1 MVNWR
6 KTDEHPHTSDNLS
19 STSRAAGFPPP
30 SDPLRPC
37 VLPVKAMK
45 DLGQLGTYGSTLA
58 IFRNGL
64 SREPETELRGGWSSE
79 EKAVV
84 EDALFRLLGCRFSG
98 ELLGH
103 RPLMIHRRVVKTV
116 LMEGFTR
123 LVLLPF
129 CFLEIRFGFGWVIDC
144 FEGSRGGV

>member
-1 MVNWR
+1 
-6 KTDEHPHTSDNLS
+6 
-19 STSRAAGFPPP
+19 
-30 SDPLRPC
+30 
-37 VLPVKAMK
+37 
-45 DLGQLGTYGSTLA
+45 
-58 IFRNGL
+58 
-64 SREPETELRGGWSSE
+64 
-79 EKAVV
+79 V

-116 LMEGFTR
+116 LMEGFTC

>member
-1 MVNWR
+1 
-6 KTDEHPHTSDNLS
+6 
-19 STSRAAGFPPP
+19 
-30 SDPLRPC
+30 
-37 VLPVKAMK
+37 MK

-58 IFRNGL
+58 FFRNGL

-116 LMEGFTR
+116 LMEGFTC

-129 CFLEIRFGFGWVIDC
+129 CFLRFVSVSVGSLTALRVRG
-144 FEGSRGGV
+144 EGCRVSRGSVALTAPVWVCGGFFLLQ